1 MKREKIFKK
10 LTIVP
15 SILITIMLFIFACTH
30 SLEIKN
36 LNTYTSLELNPLV
49 KPLSIGIV
57 SSPGDPHCEKL
68 IKGIGQALVGS
79 QAEVILPYS
88 PTSAR
93 EVDVLANISV
103 TPKYEGSG
111 WNFLINFPG
120 FFVFVPAWNGY
131 VYKVNYDVDI
141 LLKRAVDNKN
151 IDSLSIPVHL
161 NIRHAAIN
169 RTWTEVSWFE
179 WGIIAFIGGIAFT
192 QYDDNVS
199 PLVADKIQEPIGDYI
214 AQKIIKSINDSGHF
228 ALIRKSLNLEMLTI
242 SKDVSG
248 PRVSLRK
255 EPMKISGEMKINK

>member
-1 MKREKIFKK
+1 MASTF
-10 LTIVP
+10 
-15 SILITIMLFIFACTH
+15 
-30 SLEIKN
+30 
-36 LNTYTSLELNPLV
+36 EL
-49 KPLSIGIV
+49 
-57 SSPGDPHCEKL
+57 
-68 IKGIGQALVGS
+68 
-79 QAEVILPYS
+79 
-88 PTSAR
+88 
-93 EVDVLANISV
+93 
-103 TPKYEGSG
+103 
-111 WNFLINFPG
+111 
-120 FFVFVPAWNGY
+120 
-131 VYKVNYDVDI
+131 
-141 LLKRAVDNKN
+141 
-151 IDSLSIPVHL
+151 
-161 NIRHAAIN
+161 RHADIN